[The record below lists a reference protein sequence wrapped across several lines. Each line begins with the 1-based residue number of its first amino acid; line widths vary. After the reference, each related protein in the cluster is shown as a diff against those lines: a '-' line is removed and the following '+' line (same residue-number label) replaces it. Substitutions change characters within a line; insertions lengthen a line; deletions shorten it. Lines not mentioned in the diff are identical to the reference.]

1 MKLSLTDIATEE
13 DRQRALAMLVAL
25 EPVMR
30 SNVAPTPVV
39 VEMPVAEAPAKKTRR
54 AQKANGAAEPT
65 PAEPVAEPVEP
76 EPVAEPDPVAEPV
89 PATAPVAKPESV
101 EPVAEHVPATAPA
114 PEADDEAVRE
124 ELRQVARTKGVVWLR
139 EILAS
144 YQAARLGDLTIAQVQ
159 EALHAAAQ

>member
-1 MKLSLTDIATEE
+1 VRRKRTAPQNRLLLSLS
-13 DRQRALAMLVAL
+13 QSLSN
-25 EPVMR
+25 R
-30 SNVAPTPVV
+30 SLSQNRIPSQNPF
-39 VEMPVAEAPAKKTRR
+39 PPRR
-54 AQKANGAAEPT
+54 LSQNRSLSK
-65 PAEPVAEPVEP
+65 
-76 EPVAEPDPVAEPV
+76 
-89 PATAPVAKPESV
+89 
-101 EPVAEHVPATAPA
+101 PVAEHVPATAPA